1 MVHCIKA
8 QSMENLEDK
17 IDNILYIENSKI
29 IDITFQVL
37 PNNIDIY
44 KKEIYA
50 VIITEKIKNK
60 KNEKQ

>member
-37 PNNIDIY
+37 TNNIDIY